1 LRIEAVCKIV
11 MTSAAVLIVDDEKG
25 VRGSL
30 QGILEDAGFA
40 AEAVASGEDAIE
52 ALRLNEFPVVLLDV
66 WLPGMDGLE
75 TLGRMRQIAPE
86 TLVVM
91 ISGHGSIETAVRATR
106 LGAFDFIEKPLSLE
120 KTLLAVGNAMQQYRL
135 QEENLRLRRELE
147 RQYVM
152 TGDSVP
158 MQALRQQIA
167 FAAPTNGRVLIRG
180 ENGTGKELVAHLI
193 HLNSLRRSCAF
204 VEMNCAAIPEDLIE
218 SELFGHVK
226 GAFTGAVEDKEG
238 KFVRADGGTLFLD
251 EVGDMSPK
259 TQAKVLRVLE
269 EQQFSPVG
277 SNASLKVDVR
287 IIASTNKDLEYE
299 IETGGF
305 REDLYY
311 RLNVLPFQIP
321 PLRERIEDIPVL
333 TDHFL
338 KEFSRSY
345 GRKPPE
351 LTRKARE
358 ILDNYPWPGN
368 VRELKNIMERIAI
381 MMQQARIDIY
391 DLPETILSRTIAAAP
406 KTETSLFAIPSLS
419 EAKEKFE
426 KEFILRKLIEHKGG
440 ISRVA
445 QALGI
450 ERSNLYRKIRQLDIP
465 YSGRD
470 SGENDGNPDVS

>member
-1 LRIEAVCKIV
+1 
-11 MTSAAVLIVDDEKG
+11 MTLADVLIVDDEKG
-25 VRGSL
+25 VRSSL
-30 QGILEDAGFA
+30 KGIIEDAGFA
-40 AEAVASGEDAIE
+40 VETTASGEE
-52 ALRLNEFPVVLLDV
+52 ALETLQKREFPVALLDI

-75 TLGRMRQIAPE
+75 TLARIREIAPE
-86 TLVVM
+86 TVVIM

-120 KTLLAVGNAMQQYRL
+120 KTLLAVGNALQQYRL
-135 QEENLRLRRELE
+135 QHENLRLRRELE

-152 TGDSVP
+152 IGDSIP
-158 MQALRQQIA
+158 MRALRQQIA
-167 FAAPTNGRVLIRG
+167 FAAPTNGRILIRG

-193 HLNSLRRSCAF
+193 HLNSLRRSSAF

-226 GAFTGAVEDKEG
+226 GAFSGAPEDKEG
-238 KFVRADGGTLFLD
+238 KFAMADGGSLFLD

-287 IIASTNKDLEYE
+287 IIASTNKDLEHE

-311 RLNVLPFQIP
+311 RINVLPFQIP
-321 PLRERIEDIPVL
+321 PLRERVEDISLL

-338 KEFSRSY
+338 EEFSRRY
-345 GRKPPE
+345 GRKPPD
-351 LTRKARE
+351 LTRKARGLLE
-358 ILDNYPWPGN
+358 SYPWPGN
-368 VRELKNIMERIAI
+368 VRELKNIMERIVI
-381 MMQQARIDIY
+381 MTQQSRVDIY
-391 DLPETILSRTIAAAP
+391 DLPEAILNRTIAASP
-406 KTETSLFAIPSLS
+406 ETETSLFAIPSLH

-426 KEFILRKLIEHKGG
+426 KEFILRKLIECKGS
-440 ISRVA
+440 ISRAA

-450 ERSNLYRKIRQLDIP
+450 ERSNLYRKIKQLDIP
-465 YSGRD
+465 YSGREA
-470 SGENDGNPDVS
+470 GENDTILDVDK